1 MMGRTM
7 KYLCLALLLTLC
19 CFVSNFSV
27 VGEEPNKPRTL
38 NNLEQQLVGSW
49 IGGGPCVGN
58 AIFQADGDF
67 IFYGY
72 GPGGGYR
79 EFGSWRIDSTQVPI
93 RLTFQKDE
101 VSPDEPASED
111 MVELVVLNEK
121 SLDYKYS
128 GGRIAEHRRGTD
140 RDDFEIRLDVL
151 DSAVQTYLGNI
162 DLGGGSQL
170 PTELQS
176 LIQAKLLPERALK
189 DSLGNLFQYDLAGKH
204 HQGKKPDIWSKDKDG
219 NVIGNWMFDN

>member
-1 MMGRTM
+1 M
-7 KYLCLALLLTLC
+7 
-19 CFVSNFSV
+19 SSV
-27 VGEEPNKPRTL
+27 VGEEPNKLRPL
-38 NNLEQQLVGSW
+38 NDLEKRLVGSW

-58 AIFQADGDF
+58 AIFQADRKF

-79 EFGSWRIDSTQVPI
+79 EFGSWKIDTTQVPTRI
-93 RLTFQKDE
+93 IFQKDE
-101 VSPDEPASED
+101 ASSDEPASED
-111 MVELVVLNEK
+111 PVELVVLNEER
-121 SLDYKYS
+121 LDYQYTS
-128 GGRIAEHRRGTD
+128 GRIAEHRRGTE

-176 LIQAKLLPERALK
+176 LIQAKLLPERALQ
-189 DSLGNLFQYDLAGKH
+189 DHLGNKFEYDRSGKH
-204 HQGKKPDIWSKDKDG
+204 HQGKKPDIWSKDKEG